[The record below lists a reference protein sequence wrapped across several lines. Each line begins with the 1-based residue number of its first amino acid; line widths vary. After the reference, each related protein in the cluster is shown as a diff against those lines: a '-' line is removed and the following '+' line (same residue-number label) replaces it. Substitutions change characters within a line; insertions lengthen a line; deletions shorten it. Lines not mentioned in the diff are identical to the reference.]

1 MCHIDELTSAVRVW
15 PACCADVPASE
26 RQALFIQKLQLC
38 SIRMPFNKEPPDDM
52 RNKEIKR
59 LNLLEIMDYIN
70 NTKNVFNEQTFYEI
84 TSMVRPSQRHARTRP
99 GWAHFHERAQRRSP
113 LTAAPPSCS
122 STHPRDAAAC

>member
-1 MCHIDELTSAVRVW
+1 MTS
-15 PACCADVPASE
+15 SE

-84 TSMVRPSQRHARTRP
+84 TSMVRA
-99 GWAHFHERAQRRSP
+99 AA
-113 LTAAPPSCS
+113 AAYAPPA
-122 STHPRDAAAC
+122 PRPAGLAPASARGVAA